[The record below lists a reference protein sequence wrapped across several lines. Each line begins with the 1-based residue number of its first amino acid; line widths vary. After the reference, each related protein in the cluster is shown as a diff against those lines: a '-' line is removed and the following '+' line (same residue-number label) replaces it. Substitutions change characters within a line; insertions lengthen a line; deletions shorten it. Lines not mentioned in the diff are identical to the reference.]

1 MRAKAERMRLGEEI
15 RHGRKKGECLND
27 SVVTMPN
34 NLTNRFTSLTHIPVY
49 HNPYMGIESL
59 YMLGLG

>member
-1 MRAKAERMRLGEEI
+1 MWIGQACI
-15 RHGRKKGECLND
+15 RGGECLND

-34 NLTNRFTSLTHIPVY
+34 SLTNRFTSLTHIPVY

-59 YMLGLG
+59 YMLGLGYG